1 MVTHT
6 LAYWWQRWSP
16 GQPTWRDLVAGLSVA
31 GLLLP
36 EAVAYAGI
44 GNMPPQAG
52 VMALFVGLLC
62 YGLLGSSRFA
72 IVSATSSSAAVLFA
86 ATGSLAGSAPSL
98 RFAMAS
104 GLVLLTGVLFLVG
117 AAARVGGVS
126 AFIAKPVLRGFTF
139 GLALVIILKQGP
151 KLVGLHIQA
160 PDLQHLLPELL
171 RQIDHWH
178 LPSLAV
184 GGSALVL
191 MLVLG
196 RLKQHVPVALVVMVL
211 GIVLQRWGPLAE
223 WDVIRV
229 GDIQVN
235 LELYAVPELT
245 RIQWLRLGELAV
257 AMVLILYAES
267 YGSIRTLALR
277 HGDRNEPNRDLLALG
292 VSNVFSSLLHGMP
305 VGAGY
310 SASVANEASGAK
322 TKWSGLFAAGVLLI
336 VVLTL
341 LPFIEDLPEPVLAA
355 IVVYALSHMLHPR
368 IFQPYFMWH
377 RDRLIALAAVAAVLW
392 LGVLDGLLLAIGV
405 SLFMT
410 LRGLAQARV
419 VELGRMDD
427 THDFI
432 DRAIYPQATQE
443 EGLVILRPEAPL
455 FFANVESLLGQ
466 VRHVLRHR
474 PGWHT
479 LILSLE
485 ESPDLDGTSVEA
497 LRDLC
502 HDLDR
507 AGQRVML
514 ARLKRHAHEVLQRA
528 DLPAT
533 QLTVRSIDDA
543 VKLAA
548 DRRGLEALERRAP
561 LAD

>member
-1 MVTHT
+1 MVAHT

-16 GQPTWRDLVAGLSVA
+16 GQPTWRDLIAGLSVA

-44 GNMPPQAG
+44 GNMPPEAG

-62 YGLLGSSRFA
+62 YGLLGGSRFA

-86 ATGSLAGSAPSL
+86 ATGSLAGGDPAL
-98 RFAMAS
+98 RLALAS
-104 GLVLLTGVLFLVG
+104 GLVMLTGLLFLVG
-117 AAARVGGVS
+117 AAARVGAVS

-139 GLALVIILKQGP
+139 GLALVIILKQAP
-151 KLVGLHIQA
+151 KLVGLHMHA
-160 PDLQHLLPELL
+160 PDLQHLLPELW
-171 RQIDHWH
+171 RQLAHWH

-184 GGSALVL
+184 GGGALVI

-196 RLKQHVPVALVVMVL
+196 RLKQRVPVALVVMVL
-211 GIVLQRWGPLAE
+211 GIALQRWGPLAD
-223 WDVIRV
+223 WGVIRV

-235 LELYAVPELT
+235 LALYPVPELD
-245 RIQWLRLGELAV
+245 RLQWLRLGELAV

-277 HGDRNEPNRDLLALG
+277 HGDRNEPNRDLMALG
-292 VSNVFSSLLHGMP
+292 VANLFSSLLHGMP

-310 SASVANEASGAK
+310 SASVANEAAGAR

-341 LPFIEDLPEPVLAA
+341 LPYIEDLPEPVLGA
-355 IVVYALSHMLHPR
+355 IVVYALSHMVNPS
-368 IFQPYFMWH
+368 IFSPYFTWH

-392 LGVLDGLLLAIGV
+392 LGVLDGLLLAIAV

-432 DRAIYPQATQE
+432 DRAIYPAARQE

-455 FFANVESLLGQ
+455 FFGNVESLLGQ

-485 ESPDLDGTSVEA
+485 ESPNLDGTCVEA

-507 AGQRVML
+507 AGQHVML

-528 DLPAT
+528 ALPAT
-533 QLTVRSIDDA
+533 QLTVLSIADA
-543 VKLAA
+543 VRLTA
-548 DRRGLEALERRAP
+548 DRRGLEALERRSP